1 MMILFWIFFILAVID
16 GLRLAFCSLSFG
28 RGERMKPGSAETV
41 FASWFGTAVLWWIAH
56 WPK

>member
-1 MMILFWIFFILAVID
+1 MLFLFWIFFVLAMIEAT
-16 GLRLAFCSLSFG
+16 RLAFCSLTLKPS
-28 RGERMKPGSAETV
+28 EQMKPGSAETV

>member
-1 MMILFWIFFILAVID
+1 MLFLFWIFFAVSVAEAT
-16 GLRLAFCSLSFG
+16 RLAISSLTLKSS
-28 RGERMKPGSAETV
+28 ELMKPGSAETV